1 MTQRSTLKTLIASLL
16 FTPMI
21 SVASTTLV
29 TSSAN
34 DGPGSLRE
42 ALASGADVIEIDES
56 VGTIFITETLEYTGF
71 VALQVVGTGQMID
84 GSGLTDN
91 LAPIFEV
98 SNGADLSMFDLSFD
112 GGGGYDYFNPGGGK
126 GIFVNVPEDRTG
138 VVSLKL
144 TGVSVYD
151 VGNHGIHVSDCSL
164 GDDCGGGSG
173 GGGEGSPASI
183 DVKLVDVLVDGAG
196 FGKQD
201 ADGVRVDDRND
212 GDIFFSAVNSAFV
225 NVGADGV
232 ELDEGNDGSV
242 FLEVRNN
249 VFYANG
255 AYCLPWNDDP
265 VEGAPCDDD
274 GDADVDD
281 GFDVDEAGD
290 GSIEGFVRNNYVVDN
305 YDEGLDFDEEDD
317 GGFDIVLASNVA
329 VGNEDEG
336 VKLSEEDGGSI
347 HAMLRSHYSEDNNG
361 SREGIEI
368 EEEDGGAVTVVVT
381 GSDFVGGDDEVL
393 KIEEDGGDGGTVK
406 VRGSSVVLDLDGIDM
421 NY

>member
-16 FTPMI
+16 FTPMR

-98 SNGADLSMFDLSFD
+98 SNGADLSMFDLSLD

-126 GIFVNVPEDRTG
+126 GI
-138 VVSLKL
+138 
-144 TGVSVYD
+144 
-151 VGNHGIHVSDCSL
+151 
-164 GDDCGGGSG
+164 
-173 GGGEGSPASI
+173 
-183 DVKLVDVLVDGAG
+183 
-196 FGKQD
+196 
-201 ADGVRVDDRND
+201 
-212 GDIFFSAVNSAFV
+212 FV

-255 AYCLPWNDDP
+255 AYCLPWSDNP

-274 GDADVDD
+274 G
-281 GFDVDEAGD
+281 
-290 GSIEGFVRNNYVVDN
+290 
-305 YDEGLDFDEEDD
+305 LDFD
-317 GGFDIVLASNVA
+317 
-329 VGNEDEG
+329 
-336 VKLSEEDGGSI
+336 
-347 HAMLRSHYSEDNNG
+347 
-361 SREGIEI
+361 
-368 EEEDGGAVTVVVT
+368 EEDGGAVTVVVT

-393 KIEEDGGDGGTVK
+393 
-406 VRGSSVVLDLDGIDM
+406 
-421 NY
+421 